1 MRENDIISFYLD
13 LIEAKVIG
21 CFDLL
26 DEESKLPTPKAE
38 HFTMEVHNRNKGHAR
53 LDVRAKSFLIKLNY
67 CFFFVLFSCQENQN
81 YVLREKYVMMKVLL
95 FNILLAV
102 SFIRL

>member
-1 MRENDIISFYLD
+1 MRENEIISFYLD

-53 LDVRAKSFLIKLNY
+53 LDVRAKSFLFELNSV
-67 CFFFVLFSCQENQN
+67 FFVLFSCQENQN